1 MLSANNCVQNGLL
14 ICNVVCSAANIL
26 LMHKWNHAFILVNAL
41 AWKSRSLRW
50 PFIERFVIEHWNS
63 YLTRRATSSNIC
75 WFFLSKNKSSRWLTC
90 CLCFCLPLF
99 RTDFT
104 EGHCPLYL
112 QLFKRI
118 KNRDQIQVRRRH
130 FQLLQIDLN
139 CKRSVIT
146 TIMITSWL
154 LWSQINHVGR

>member
-1 MLSANNCVQNGLL
+1 MKPRFYPCDRSCVKEQIAVMTFHREICDRTMKQLLNAEGNLVQYLL
-14 ICNVVCSAANIL
+14 I
-26 LMHKWNHAFILVNAL
+26 
-41 AWKSRSLRW
+41 
-50 PFIERFVIEHWNS
+50 
-63 YLTRRATSSNIC
+63 
-75 WFFLSKNKSSRWLTC
+75 FFSKNKSSRWLTC

-104 EGHCPLYL
+104 ESHCPLYL

-146 TIMITSWL
+146 TIMIISQL
-154 LWSQINHVGR
+154 LWSQINHVGRLYSNAQIPRFTNISFHF